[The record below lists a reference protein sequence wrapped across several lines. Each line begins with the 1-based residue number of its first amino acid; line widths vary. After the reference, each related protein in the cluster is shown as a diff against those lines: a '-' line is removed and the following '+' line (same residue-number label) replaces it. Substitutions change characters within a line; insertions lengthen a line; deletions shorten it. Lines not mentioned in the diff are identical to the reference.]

1 MSVERSAFATA
12 MFVRLGEAV
21 NRTFVLPL
29 LVFYPTSRCNSRC
42 LSCDWWKHSGEDDL
56 TVDEIGRVA
65 AALPSLGTRVVAFS
79 GGEPLLRPDVF
90 GAASMFRAR
99 GMTLQLL
106 TSGVLLERSAERVA
120 EHFSRVFVSLDAATD
135 ALYEDVRGINAL
147 ATVGRGIARL
157 RRVAPS
163 VPVMARATLHRA
175 NFRELPRLIEHAK
188 AIGLDGIS
196 FLAADVS
203 SGAFGRGQFD
213 GSPPVASG
221 FPHPLRTST
230 PELRRDQAEA
240 QSAEAGSRT
249 SSPPKGGHHV
259 GGELASL
266 ILTRAEV
273 AEFTAIVER
282 TLALYEADFQSGFV
296 AESPAKLRR
305 LPQYYAAVA
314 GDGPFPPVR
323 CNAPWVS
330 VVLEADGA
338 VRPCFFHPAVGNI
351 RRTPLADLVRRDL
364 RAFRSTLDIDSDPT
378 CGRCVCSLNTGWRR
392 TPWTS

>member
-1 MSVERSAFATA
+1 MDAAVARVMSRERSALATA
-12 MFVRLGEAV
+12 VFVRLGEAV

-29 LVFYPTSRCNSRC
+29 LIFYPTSRCNSRC
-42 LSCDWWKHSGEDDL
+42 ISCDWWQHSGEDDL
-56 TVDEIGRVA
+56 TVEEIGSLA
-65 AALPSLGTRVVAFS
+65 ATLPSLGTRVVAFS

-90 GAASMFRAR
+90 EAASMFRAR

-106 TSGVLLERSAERVA
+106 TSGVLLERSADRVA

-135 ALYEDVRGINAL
+135 ALYEEVRGINAL
-147 ATVGRGIARL
+147 AMVSRGIARL
-157 RRVAPS
+157 RARAPRL
-163 VPVMARATLHRA
+163 PVTARATLHRA

-203 SGAFGRGQFD
+203 SSAFGR
-213 GSPPVASG
+213 SPAEGIARP
-221 FPHPLRTST
+221 ST
-230 PELRRDQAEA
+230 G
-240 QSAEAGSRT
+240 AGRA
-249 SSPPKGGHHV
+249 V
-259 GGELASL
+259 GTPSLA
-266 ILTRAEV
+266 LTPDEV
-273 AEFTAIVER
+273 AEFRAIVER
-282 TLALYEADFQSGFV
+282 TVAIYESDFESGFV

-305 LPQYYAAVA
+305 LPQYYAALG

-351 RRTPLADLVRRDL
+351 RRTPLADLVTRNL
-364 RAFRSTLDIDSDPT
+364 RAFRSTLDMASDPT
-378 CGRCVCSLNTGWRR
+378 CSRCVCSLNAGWKR

>member
-1 MSVERSAFATA
+1 
-12 MFVRLGEAV
+12 V

-29 LVFYPTSRCNSRC
+29 LIFYPTSRCNSRC
-42 LSCDWWKHSGEDDL
+42 VSCDWWKHSGDDDL
-56 TVDEIGRVA
+56 TVDEIGSVA

-90 GAASMFRAR
+90 EAASLFRER

-163 VPVMARATLHRA
+163 VPIMARATLHRA

-203 SGAFGRGQFD
+203 SGAFGRAPSGV
-213 GSPPVASG
+213 SPPVASG
-221 FPHPLRTST
+221 F
-230 PELRRDQAEA
+230 
-240 QSAEAGSRT
+240 SRT
-249 SSPPKGGHHV
+249 SGSSKGGHHV
-259 GGELASL
+259 GGETASL
-266 ILTRAEV
+266 ALTPDEV
-273 AEFTAIVER
+273 SEFRAIVER
-282 TLALYEADFQSGFV
+282 TVALYEPDFESGFV

-305 LPQYYAAVA
+305 LPQYYAALG

-351 RRTPLADLVRRDL
+351 RHAPLADLVTRNL
-364 RAFRSTLDIDSDPT
+364 RAFRSTLDVDSDPT
-378 CGRCVCSLNTGWRR
+378 CARCVCSLNAGWRR

>member
-1 MSVERSAFATA
+1 MSRERSALATA

-90 GAASMFRAR
+90 EAAAMFRAR

-106 TSGVLLERSAERVA
+106 TSGVLLERSADRVA

-203 SGAFGRGQFD
+203 SSAFGRGL
-213 GSPPVASG
+213 SPSLSP
-221 FPHPLRTST
+221 T
-230 PELRRDQAEA
+230 P
-240 QSAEAGSRT
+240 S
-249 SSPPKGGHHV
+249 
-259 GGELASL
+259 LA
-266 ILTRAEV
+266 LTLDEV
-273 AEFTAIVER
+273 AEFKSIVER
-282 TLALYEADFQSGFV
+282 TVALYEPDFESGFV

-305 LPQYYAAVA
+305 LPQYYAALA

-330 VVLEADGA
+330 VVLEADGT

-364 RAFRSTLDIDSDPT
+364 RAFRSSLHMDSDPT
-378 CGRCVCSLNTGWRR
+378 CGRCVCSLNAGWRR
-392 TPWTS
+392 TPWMS

>member
-1 MSVERSAFATA
+1 MRQSENGPRIMSVERSTLATA

-56 TVDEIGRVA
+56 TADEIGRVA

-90 GAASMFRAR
+90 EAASMFRAR

-106 TSGVLLERSAERVA
+106 TSGVLLERSADRVA

-163 VPVMARATLHRA
+163 LPVMARATLHRT
-175 NFRELPRLIEHAK
+175 NFRELPRLIGHAK

-203 SGAFGRGQFD
+203 SGAFGRASTARPEPVEGRANAR
-213 GSPPVASG
+213 GS
-221 FPHPLRTST
+221 
-230 PELRRDQAEA
+230 
-240 QSAEAGSRT
+240 T
-249 SSPPKGGHHV
+249 SSPRAISTVHAAPS
-259 GGELASL
+259 LA
-266 ILTRAEV
+266 LTLDEV
-273 AEFTAIVER
+273 AEFRAVVER
-282 TLALYEADFQSGFV
+282 TVACYEADFRSGFV

-305 LPQYYAAVA
+305 LPQYYAALA

-338 VRPCFFHPAVGNI
+338 VRPCFFHPAVGNV

-364 RAFRSTLDIDSDPT
+364 RAFRSTLDVDSDPT
-378 CGRCVCSLNTGWRR
+378 CGR
-392 TPWTS
+392 